1 MALSDDP
8 APTALFLIHGWGFT
22 PDFWQPT
29 LARLGGVEAMALDFG
44 FFGPPRMAAR
54 PSGRH
59 VAVGH
64 SLGALW
70 LLLNPPADCAGMLL
84 INGFARFGATA
95 DYPEGIP
102 PRVIERMARGL
113 DHHPDDVVA
122 TFRGRAG
129 IATPAPGPAQAE
141 RLARALALLRDADAR
156 DSLDAE
162 SGDGESGDAESNA
175 ALPPIR
181 VLAGGQ
187 DPIVPPA
194 MTEAGFRGRV
204 PVEWVE
210 DGGHL
215 LPLTHPDRCAAA
227 IAGLIA
233 EAGRR

>member
-8 APTALFLIHGWGFT
+8 APTALFLVHGWGFT
-22 PDFWQPT
+22 PDFWQPVLT
-29 LARLGGVEAMALDFG
+29 RLGGVEATALDFG
-44 FFGPPRMAAR
+44 FFGPPSMTAR

-129 IATPAPGPAQAE
+129 IETPAPGPARAE
-141 RLARALALLRDADAR
+141 RLAWALELLRDADAR
-156 DSLDAE
+156 DSFDAE
-162 SGDGESGDAESNA
+162 SGAAESNA
-175 ALPPIR
+175 AMPPIR

-194 MTEAGFRGRV
+194 MTEASFRGRV

-227 IAGLIA
+227 IARLIA
-233 EAGRR
+233 EVGRS

>member
-1 MALSDDP
+1 MALSGDP
-8 APTALFLIHGWGFT
+8 APPALFLVHGWGFT
-22 PDFWQPT
+22 PDFWQPVR
-29 LARLGGVEAMALDFG
+29 ARLGGVEATALDFG
-44 FFGPPRMAAR
+44 FFGPERMTAR
-54 PSGRH
+54 PAGRH

-84 INGFARFGATA
+84 INGFARFGATT
-95 DYPEGIP
+95 DYPQGIP

-113 DHHPDDVVA
+113 EHNPDDVVA

-129 IATPAPGPAQAE
+129 IATPAPGPARAE
-141 RLARALALLRDADAR
+141 RLARALELLRDADAR
-156 DSLDAE
+156 GALAAE
-162 SGDGESGDAESNA
+162 AGTG
-175 ALPPIR
+175 LPPIR

-187 DPIVPPA
+187 DPIAPPA
-194 MTEAGFRGRV
+194 MTEASFRDRV

-227 IAGLIA
+227 IARLIA
-233 EAGRR
+233 ESGRS